1 MIEQRQRKWIS
12 ARKLVA
18 PASCRFFAFV
28 NAVSALLLV
37 CSFWSVSA
45 APQSQAQQS
54 ASSSQRDAT
63 AHGDTAAQ
71 QPDKKT
77 QPSET
82 HHETHQTLRTRAWE
96 TLHGGLTENSADQR
110 AKAVNALGL
119 LSGNAEAEKAANQA
133 LRDEKYNVR
142 LAAATALGSM
152 HAVRSIPQLESALD
166 DQEPAVVLAAANS
179 LMLLKDVNSAYDVY
193 YGVLT
198 GSVRTNKGLIQ
209 EQLRTLHDTKKL
221 AQMGFEEGI
230 GFVPFA
236 GFGYGVAKTVMKS
249 EADSNPVRA
258 AAAKKLAHD
267 PDPRSAD
274 ALVDAT
280 HDKTWMVRAAALEA
294 IAQRGDKSLASKVA
308 PSLDDTKEEVRYTAA
323 SCVIHLSDL
332 PARHKEPAASK
343 LAASN

>member
-1 MIEQRQRKWIS
+1 
-12 ARKLVA
+12 
-18 PASCRFFAFV
+18 
-28 NAVSALLLV
+28 
-37 CSFWSVSA
+37 
-45 APQSQAQQS
+45 
-54 ASSSQRDAT
+54 
-63 AHGDTAAQ
+63 
-71 QPDKKT
+71 
-77 QPSET
+77 
-82 HHETHQTLRTRAWE
+82 
-96 TLHGGLTENSADQR
+96 
-110 AKAVNALGL
+110 
-119 LSGNAEAEKAANQA
+119 
-133 LRDEKYNVR
+133 
-142 LAAATALGSM
+142 
-152 HAVRSIPQLESALD
+152 LESALD

-332 PARHKEPAASK
+332 PARHKAPAASK